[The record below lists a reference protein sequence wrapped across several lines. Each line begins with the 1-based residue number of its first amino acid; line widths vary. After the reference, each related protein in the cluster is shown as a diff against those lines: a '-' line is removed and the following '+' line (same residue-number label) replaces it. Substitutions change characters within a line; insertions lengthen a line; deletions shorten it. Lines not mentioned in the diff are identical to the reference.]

1 MSNGFPPS
9 PADFEAALRKVEI
22 GLATAKEADVIR
34 QYVGDM
40 EEGMN
45 YLHDRLRETREI
57 LMRERASSDRL
68 QRALDEA
75 FNSGS
80 GAYIP

>member
-1 MSNGFPPS
+1 MSDCFPPS
-9 PADFEAALRKVEI
+9 PADFEAALKRVEA
-22 GLATAKEADVIR
+22 GLATIEDATLIR
-34 QYVGDM
+34 QYVADM

-45 YLHDRLRETREI
+45 YLCDRLRETREMLLHEI
-57 LMRERASSDRL
+57 ESSNRL

-75 FNSGS
+75 LNSGS

>member
-1 MSNGFPPS
+1 MSDLPPS
-9 PADFEAALRKVEI
+9 PADFEAALRRIEV
-22 GLATAKEADVIR
+22 GTATVADAKLIR

-40 EEGMN
+40 EEGLA
-45 YLHDRLRETREI
+45 YFRDRLREAREM
-57 LMRERASSDRL
+57 LTRERASNDRL

>member
-1 MSNGFPPS
+1 MSDTPPS
-9 PADFEAALRKVEI
+9 PAEFEAALQRVAAGISTAADAELIRRYVLDLEEACRWWVREARKE
-22 GLATAKEADVIR
+22 
-34 QYVGDM
+34 
-40 EEGMN
+40 
-45 YLHDRLRETREI
+45 RE
-57 LMRERASSDRL
+57 SSDRL

>member
-1 MSNGFPPS
+1 MGNELPPS
-9 PADFEAALRKVEI
+9 LADFEAALRRIEDGV
-22 GLATAKEADVIR
+22 TTVTDVQIIR
-34 QYVGDM
+34 QYVADM

-45 YLHDRLRETREI
+45 YLHDRLRETREM

-68 QRALDEA
+68 ERALGEA

>member
-1 MSNGFPPS
+1 MSNELPPCR
-9 PADFEAALRKVEI
+9 ADFEAALSRIES
-22 GLATAKEADVIR
+22 GLATAEDAALIH
-34 QYVGDM
+34 QYVADM

-45 YLHDRLRETREI
+45 YLLDLLR
-57 LMRERASSDRL
+57 RERESSNRL
-68 QRALDEA
+68 QRALEEA

>member
-9 PADFEAALRKVEI
+9 PSDFEVALKRVES
-22 GLATAKEADVIR
+22 GLATAEDAALIR
-34 QYVGDM
+34 QYVAEI
-40 EEGMN
+40 EEVCAW
-45 YLHDRLRETREI
+45 YRSRLTETREM
-57 LMRERASSDRL
+57 LLRERESSNRL

>member
-1 MSNGFPPS
+1 MSNEFPPS
-9 PADFEAALRKVEI
+9 PADFEAALRRIEGGVTTVTDAQI
-22 GLATAKEADVIR
+22 IR
-34 QYVGDM
+34 QYVADM
-40 EEGMN
+40 EEVMN
-45 YLHDRLRETREI
+45 YLHDRLRETREM